1 MAHKVFISYKTE
13 DTEYKE
19 FIQNN
24 LDVDMIDNSLNNAI
38 PSEDETYIMRYIRKH
53 HLSKSTVTLTLIGN
67 KSAESLH
74 PWLEYQGYIKRE
86 MQASL
91 YNGDGNSKN
100 GILAVI
106 LPSMYDS
113 VYPYPKTTTS
123 DYDGSTVNITV
134 INDNTVIKEISVN
147 YYLDSPLHD
156 KNRDY
161 WTADQRYVI
170 AVKWDNFILD
180 PNKYIDMAYDK
191 RSAAISKYTKVYPK

>member
-13 DTEYKE
+13 DKDYKK
-19 FIQNN
+19 FIHDE
-24 LDVDMIDNSLNNAI
+24 LDVDMIDNSLNYAV
-38 PSEDETYIMRYIRKH
+38 PSEDEDYIMRFIREN
-53 HLSKSTVTLTLIGN
+53 HLSKSTVTITLIGN

-74 PWLEYQGYIKRE
+74 PFFEYQGYIKRE

-106 LPSMYDS
+106 LPNMYNS
-113 VYPYPKTTTS
+113 VYPYPKTATS
-123 DYDGSTVNITV
+123 DFDGSTFNIAM
-134 INDNTVIKEISVN
+134 INENTVIKEISAN

-161 WTADQRYVI
+161 WTADECYVVG
-170 AVKWDNFILD
+170 VKWDDFILN

-191 RSAAISKYTKVYPK
+191 RSAPISKYTKVYPK